1 MADGT
6 LKVGTITT
14 SSGSGT
20 ITIGQSG
27 ETLNVGTGV
36 VSRLGKFESQLLHVR
51 DEKGQGVAGGTNIA
65 GDNDR
70 PLNTVLTNEIT
81 GASLS
86 SNQITLPSGTYYIN
100 VTCPTYLTQRAKI
113 SWYNVTDSS
122 YTIVGLNNYGSVAVS
137 MNNNLSGRFT
147 ITSQKVFK
155 VIQYTG
161 LSSGT
166 NDYGVDNVGSGQ
178 IEVYADLKIWRTGEW
193 VAF

>member
-36 VSRLGKFESQLLHVR
+36 VSRLGKFESQLLHIQ
-51 DEKGQGVAGGTNIA
+51 DQKTNGTDGGQFSAGN
-65 GDNDR
+65 NDR

-178 IEVYADLKIWRTGEW
+178 IEVYADLKIWRTGE
-193 VAF
+193 

>member
-36 VSRLGKFESQLLHVR
+36 VSRLGKFESQLLHIQ
-51 DEKGQGVAGGTNIA
+51 DQKSNGIDGGQFSAGN
-65 GDNDR
+65 NDR

-100 VTCPTYLTQRAKI
+100 VTCPTYFVQRSKI

-122 YTIVGLNNYGSVAVS
+122 YTIVGLNNFGNAASSV
-137 MNNNLSGRFT
+137 NNNLSGRFT

-155 VIQYTG
+155 VIQYTS
-161 LSSGT
+161 LSSGV
-166 NDYGVDNVGSGQ
+166 NDYGVDNASGQ
-178 IEVYADLKIWRTGEW
+178 IEVYADLQIWRTGEW

>member
-20 ITIGQSG
+20 ITLGQSG

-36 VSRLGKFESQLLHVR
+36 VSRLGKFESQLLHIQ
-51 DEKGQGVAGGTNIA
+51 DQKSNGIDGGQFSAGN
-65 GDNDR
+65 NDR

-100 VTCPTYLTQRAKI
+100 VTCPTYFVQRSKI

-122 YTIVGLNNYGSVAVS
+122 YTIVGLNNFGNAASSV
-137 MNNNLSGRFT
+137 NNNLSGRFT

-155 VIQYTG
+155 VIQYT
-161 LSSGT
+161 SVSNNA

-178 IEVYADLKIWRTGEW
+178 IEVYADLQIWRTGEW